1 MPFMPRARLEA
12 RNPPALRR
20 ERRRNGGTRTIG
32 TAAHRLSYLLRQR
45 PGVGGMSKAATTIP
59 KIRIFGGYPEEV
71 RSVRNF
77 VRLAVYGCPVADE
90 VVLLASEL
98 ATNAIL
104 HTASG
109 VDGTFAVSVRV
120 EHGRVR
126 TEISDLGSD
135 TAPSVPP
142 SRPPDESGR
151 GLRLVD
157 MLASRWGFLGG
168 PSGRVVWFEMDWQ

>member
-1 MPFMPRARLEA
+1 MPFVPQARVEA
-12 RNPPALRR
+12 RNLPALRR
-20 ERRRNGGTRTIG
+20 ERRRNGGTCTIG
-32 TAAHRLSYLLRQR
+32 TAAHRLSYLLGLR
-45 PGVGGMSKAATTIP
+45 PGVGGMSKAVATIP

-77 VRLAVYGCPVADE
+77 VGLAVYGCPVADE

-120 EHGRVR
+120 EDGWVR
-126 TEISDLGSD
+126 TEISDMGSD
-135 TAPSVPP
+135 SAPSVR
-142 SRPPDESGR
+142 SSGPPDESGR

-157 MLASRWGFLGG
+157 VLASRWGFHGG